1 MFTVSYLTVG
11 TDNIHFMNEFC
22 CFLSECVGKE
32 LRECVKGIK
41 RELERE
47 RKALRVEESTGGRI
61 CSKTNGFPLPAPSNG

>member
-41 RELERE
+41 RE
-47 RKALRVEESTGGRI
+47 
-61 CSKTNGFPLPAPSNG
+61 